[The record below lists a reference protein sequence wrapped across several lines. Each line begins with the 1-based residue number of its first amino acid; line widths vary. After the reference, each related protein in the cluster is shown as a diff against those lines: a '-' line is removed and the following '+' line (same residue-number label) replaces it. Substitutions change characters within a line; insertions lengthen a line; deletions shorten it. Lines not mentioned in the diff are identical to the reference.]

1 VTVWSIRLLATTV
14 KKKRYPV
21 LYLQHGG
28 GENETNWFWQAKLNF
43 ILDNLL
49 AEEKAEEMI
58 DVCNSGEV
66 YRNGE
71 KPTPMDFEALLMQD
85 VIPFINNRFR
95 VLTNPSHTAVAGLSR
110 GAYQAFYIGLRQLGR
125 FRSIGMFSGRTTV
138 ESMHQI
144 GGTADH
150 LPLLFDAEKMNDSL
164 DLLFCSVG
172 EQEEERATGI

>member
-1 VTVWSIRLLATTV
+1 MTVWSIRLLATTV

-58 DVCNSGEV
+58 VVCNSGEV

-95 VLTNPSHTAVAGLSR
+95 VWTFQRRLSGFLHWSEAAWQISVYRHVQRTNH
-110 GAYQAFYIGLRQLGR
+110 
-125 FRSIGMFSGRTTV
+125 
-138 ESMHQI
+138 
-144 GGTADH
+144 
-150 LPLLFDAEKMNDSL
+150 
-164 DLLFCSVG
+164 C
-172 EQEEERATGI
+172 

>member
-1 VTVWSIRLLATTV
+1 
-14 KKKRYPV
+14 
-21 LYLQHGG
+21 
-28 GENETNWFWQAKLNF
+28 
-43 ILDNLL
+43 
-49 AEEKAEEMI
+49 
-58 DVCNSGEV
+58 
-66 YRNGE
+66 
-71 KPTPMDFEALLMQD
+71 MDFEALLMQD